1 MDVDTQSWSSKEV
14 IKGTGR
20 GRSGNYDM
28 VPGVHA
34 CKKDR
39 ERERVLSLS
48 VNPKLKKI
56 ERGWCCGVSPT
67 LKSEGLRVFG
77 GFWFGGPVC
86 AKVLHVA

>member
-28 VPGVHA
+28 VPGLHA

-39 ERERVLSLS
+39 EREREFSHCLCESEAKEDRERVVL
-48 VNPKLKKI
+48 
-56 ERGWCCGVSPT
+56 WCLT
-67 LKSEGLRVFG
+67 NFEK
-77 GFWFGGPVC
+77 
-86 AKVLHVA
+86 

>member
-20 GRSGNYDM
+20 GRSGNYGM
-28 VPGVHA
+28 VPGLHT

-48 VNPKLKKI
+48 L
-56 ERGWCCGVSPT
+56 
-67 LKSEGLRVFG
+67 
-77 GFWFGGPVC
+77 
-86 AKVLHVA
+86 

>member
-1 MDVDTQSWSSKEV
+1 MDVDTQSWSSREV

-28 VPGVHA
+28 VPGLHT

-39 ERERVLSLS
+39 ERERESSLTVS

-77 GFWFGGPVC
+77 GFWFGGPVW
-86 AKVLHVA
+86 A